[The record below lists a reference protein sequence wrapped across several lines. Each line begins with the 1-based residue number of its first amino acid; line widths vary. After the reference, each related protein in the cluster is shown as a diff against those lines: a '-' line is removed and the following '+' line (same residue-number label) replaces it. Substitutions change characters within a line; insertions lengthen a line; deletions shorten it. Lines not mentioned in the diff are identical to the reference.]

1 MEDKNKHGGSKPANK
16 QEKLSY
22 EKLNQ
27 MAGDLYQQNQQLI
40 ARMKQM
46 QAALDESE
54 FNRQSFFLSMLF
66 KVVEHS
72 DRYKSDFVVWC
83 VENIES
89 ALTSFADGLSSEEEK
104 KEDAN
109 EA

>member
-1 MEDKNKHGGSKPANK
+1 MEDKNKGGAKPANK

-40 ARMKQM
+40 VRMKQM
-46 QAALDESE
+46 QAALDETE

-72 DRYKSDFVVWC
+72 GQYRSDFVVWC
-83 VENIES
+83 VESIES
-89 ALTSFADGLSSEEEK
+89 ALTAFAESLSPEEDK
-104 KEDAN
+104 KEETN